1 MTNND
6 ILRRLRYVFDLPD
19 NKMAK
24 MFTMVDAKVEQEL
37 ITSWLKKDDDP
48 DYKSCSDVQ
57 LASFL
62 NGFIVARRGK
72 REGIPTPIPETR
84 INNNIVLRKLK
95 IALNYQSEDMLEI
108 IALAGIKFSA
118 HELSAFFR
126 KEGHKHHR
134 ECKDQFMRSFF
145 QGLTIKYRPD
155 SK

>member
-6 ILRRLRYVFDLPD
+6 ILRRLRYIFDLAD
-19 NKMAK
+19 NQMAR
-24 MFTMVDAKVEQEL
+24 MFTLVDAKVEQKL
-37 ITSWLKKDDDP
+37 ITCWLKQDDHP
-48 DYKSCSDVQ
+48 DYKSCPDVQ
-57 LASFL
+57 LATFL

-72 REGIPTPIPETR
+72 KEGAAVPVPETK

-95 IALNYQSEDMLEI
+95 IALNYQSDDMLEI
-108 IALAGIKFSA
+108 IALAGIKFSP

-155 SK
+155 SI